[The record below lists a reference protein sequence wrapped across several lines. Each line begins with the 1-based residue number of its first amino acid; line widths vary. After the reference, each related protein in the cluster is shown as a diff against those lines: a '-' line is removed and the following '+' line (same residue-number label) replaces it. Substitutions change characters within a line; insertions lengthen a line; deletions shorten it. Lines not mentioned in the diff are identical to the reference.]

1 MQGIPNGGRPLRF
14 IRLVR
19 PQLVPPSPP
28 PPASAP
34 APIYSESFQEV
45 QIPEIPKNVDNK

>member
-1 MQGIPNGGRPLRF
+1 MQGIPNGGRPLRI
-14 IRLVR
+14 IRLTR

-28 PPASAP
+28 PPAPAS

-45 QIPEIPKNVDNK
+45 QIPEIPKNEGN

>member
-28 PPASAP
+28 APAP
-34 APIYSESFQEV
+34 APIYAESFQEV
-45 QIPEIPKNVDNK
+45 QIPEIPKNDDK